1 MHVRRPILATC
12 SNGGFEEG
20 FLTSGMTKMGAKAP
34 SEPVHTKGR
43 NGRGFGPTAL
53 ASLHRLRRDGAGKPP
68 QSSRAT
74 SGARNSR
81 NTGDHL
87 ACSGPLEE
95 WPRSLSSS
103 K

>member
-1 MHVRRPILATC
+1 MITECPLEHRRYDQPENKPFWAAAEALDLPLSLHTAT
-12 SNGGFEEG
+12 
-20 FLTSGMTKMGAKAP
+20 
-34 SEPVHTKGR
+34 R
-43 NGRGFGPTAL
+43 RL
-53 ASLHRLRRDGAGKPP
+53 ASAHRLRRDGGGEAP
-68 QSSRAT
+68 QFSRAT

>member
-1 MHVRRPILATC
+1 MITEYPLEHRRYGGSEYELFWAAAEALDLPLSLHTATRR
-12 SNGGFEEG
+12 
-20 FLTSGMTKMGAKAP
+20 LT
-34 SEPVHTKGR
+34 
-43 NGRGFGPTAL
+43 
-53 ASLHRLRRDGAGKPP
+53 SLHRLRRDGAGEAP
-68 QSSRAT
+68 QFSRAS

-87 ACSGPLEE
+87 ACSAPLEE